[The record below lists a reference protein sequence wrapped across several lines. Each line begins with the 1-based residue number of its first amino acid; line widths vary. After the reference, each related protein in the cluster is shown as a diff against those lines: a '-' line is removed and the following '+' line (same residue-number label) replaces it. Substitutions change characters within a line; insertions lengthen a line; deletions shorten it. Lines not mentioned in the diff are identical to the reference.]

1 VDKDYQLGLIQ
12 TWNASLSR
20 DLTPIWTILVG
31 YTGTKGTDLDLLSAP
46 NRTPFGGLLVPTVQP
61 FTWETSGGHSMLN
74 LATLQF
80 TRRLAHGFG
89 GNASYTLMQSKDN
102 TPSLGGAGV
111 LVAQNPLD
119 PNAEYAL
126 SNFDRRHQFT
136 GNLFVELPLG
146 PGRRWLDHGGTLAG
160 ILGGWTATLSWSLQ
174 SGAPFTMR
182 ICGAA
187 FDVAQGTNC
196 SLRADLT
203 GLSPQLSDPSLLD
216 FFNKAAFT
224 PPPLGTY
231 GDSPRNFLIGPGSD
245 QLNGS
250 LVRDIRLGGVRN
262 VTLQINATNLLNN
275 VQWLGIDT
283 NPTSGTYGQVISV
296 RAMRAATATLRF
308 RF

>member
-1 VDKDYQLGLIQ
+1 
-12 TWNASLSR
+12 
-20 DLTPIWTILVG
+20 
-31 YTGTKGTDLDLLSAP
+31 
-46 NRTPFGGLLVPTVQP
+46 VQP

-80 TRRLAHGFG
+80 SRRLAHGFG

-111 LVAQNPLD
+111 IVAQNPLD

-187 FDVAQGTNC
+187 TDVAQGTNC

-203 GLSPQLSDPSLLD
+203 GLSPQLSDPSLLE
-216 FFNKAAFT
+216 FFNKAAFA

-283 NPTSGTYGQVISV
+283 NPTSISYGQVISV

>member
-1 VDKDYQLGLIQ
+1 VI
-12 TWNASLSR
+12 
-20 DLTPIWTILVG
+20 
-31 YTGTKGTDLDLLSAP
+31 
-46 NRTPFGGLLVPTVQP
+46 
-61 FTWETSGGHSMLN
+61 
-74 LATLQF
+74 
-80 TRRLAHGFG
+80 
-89 GNASYTLMQSKDN
+89 
-102 TPSLGGAGV
+102 
-111 LVAQNPLD
+111 VAQNPLD

-187 FDVAQGTNC
+187 TDVAQGTNC

-203 GLSPQLSDPSLLD
+203 GLSPQLSDPSLLE
-216 FFNKAAFT
+216 FFNKAAFA

-283 NPTSGTYGQVISV
+283 NPTSISYGQVISV